1 MAISPTT
8 VRRYLCCAYR
18 RLGMH
23 DKSQIAG
30 VLGATGG
37 ATDDEPVEA
46 GREPR

>member
-18 RLGMH
+18 KLGMH

-30 VLGATGG
+30 VLGAT
-37 ATDDEPVEA
+37 DDEPVEA
-46 GREPR
+46 GGEPR